1 MTAVQR
7 ILAFDG
13 GKEDIWQYNGKV
25 QVTIPAESQLQS
37 FKPDNITVLL
47 HKLIYFTPTCQY
59 LLEEDAAAAYFL
71 FHHRQK

>member
-25 QVTIPAESQLQS
+25 QVTIPAEFQLQS

-47 HKLIYFTPTCQY
+47 YKPIQFTPTCQY